1 MECLVARD
9 TFVDDGAA
17 DAHGLKQPDDG
28 LHKAGVV
35 GVPTGPV
42 DGAMPSRAE
51 VLWEP
56 QRAPVVV
63 MDQLAMTGWPVRSR
77 SESAIRSGTRP
88 DRWVGRWVHAG
99 HNPLG
104 EHFDDD
110 SDTRPECPHKEVGHP
125 QSVGYLGPELAVE
138 HGAERPATRDG

>member
-1 MECLVARD
+1 MVGTRSSRGRPRIQ
-9 TFVDDGAA
+9 T
-17 DAHGLKQPDDG
+17 

-125 QSVGYLGPELAVE
+125 HSVGYLGPELAVE